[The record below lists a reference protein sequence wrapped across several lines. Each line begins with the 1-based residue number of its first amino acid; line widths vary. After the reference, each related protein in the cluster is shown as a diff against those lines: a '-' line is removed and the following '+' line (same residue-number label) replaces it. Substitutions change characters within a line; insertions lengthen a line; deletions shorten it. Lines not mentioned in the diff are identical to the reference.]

1 MGRRPK
7 QTVLQR
13 RHTGGQEAHE
23 KMLSVTK
30 YQRYASQNYNEV
42 SPHISQNGHNKKDLQ
57 TINARE
63 GMEKR
68 EPSYTADMHVS
79 WYSYYGEQ
87 YGDPL
92 RN

>member
-1 MGRRPK
+1 MDISPK
-7 QTVLQR
+7 KTC
-13 RHTGGQEAHE
+13 
-23 KMLSVTK
+23 SWTK
-30 YQRYASQNYNEV
+30 THKKISNIANYWRNANQNYNEV

-68 EPSYTADMHVS
+68 EPSYTADRHVS

-87 YGDPL
+87 YGDSL